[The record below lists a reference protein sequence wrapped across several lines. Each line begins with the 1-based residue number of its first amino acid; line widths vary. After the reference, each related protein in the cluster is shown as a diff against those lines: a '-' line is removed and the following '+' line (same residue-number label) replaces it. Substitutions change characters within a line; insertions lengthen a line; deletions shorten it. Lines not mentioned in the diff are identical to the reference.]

1 MIAGPPL
8 TDTELPL
15 KLFARGKVR
24 DTYELSGDQ
33 LLMVAT
39 DRISAFDHVLP
50 NGVPDRGKV
59 LTQLSIFWFSQT
71 DTFQANHLISG
82 MVPDLP
88 AVLKN
93 FREDLAGRFMI
104 VRKAKRI
111 DFECV
116 VRGYLAGSAWKE
128 YEESQTLAG
137 EKMPPGLRQSEKLA
151 APIFS
156 PATKADSGHDQNIT
170 FEQMK
175 KELGDDLA
183 AKLREASLE
192 LYKYASEFAARRGL
206 ILADTKCEF
215 GQIGDATGTCTPTR
229 SARLPSRTTSSSC
242 ATGSPVRDGT
252 RNPSRRA
259 CPTTWSPRR
268 ACAISPPTRGWSASR
283 CFRASRGTKRDGS
296 RRGVQHSAPIDSN
309 ARNRCGPGA
318 RLASN
323 GRNARSPRMI
333 ARVIITPKPVVNDP
347 QGLTVK
353 QGLASLGFREVTDVR
368 VGKYIEVNIEGSSEH
383 EARRRVEEMC
393 RQLLANHVIEDFRFD
408 IEQEHKRR

>member
-1 MIAGPPL
+1 VIAGPAL

-24 DTYELSGDQ
+24 DTYELGDDQ

-50 NGVPDRGKV
+50 NAIPDRGKV

-71 DTFQANHLISG
+71 DTFQPNHLISG

-156 PATKADSGHDQNIT
+156 PATKAESGHDENIT

-183 AKLREASLE
+183 MKLRAASLE
-192 LYKYASEFAARRGL
+192 LYNYASEFSARRGL
-206 ILADTKCEF
+206 ILADTKFEF
-215 GQIGDATGTCTPTR
+215 GTIRDEVILIDEALTPDSSRYWEAQTYAVGTAPE
-229 SARLPSRTTSSSC
+229 SYDKQF
-242 ATGSPVRDGT
+242 VRDWLSRSGWDKASEPPALPPDVVTQT
-252 RNPSRRA
+252 RLRYLTA
-259 CPTTWSPRR
+259 Y
-268 ACAISPPTRGWSASR
+268 
-283 CFRASRGTKRDGS
+283 
-296 RRGVQHSAPIDSN
+296 Q
-309 ARNRCGPGA
+309 
-318 RLASN
+318 RL
-323 GRNARSPRMI
+323 
-333 ARVIITPKPVVNDP
+333 
-347 QGLTVK
+347 
-353 QGLASLGFREVTDVR
+353 
-368 VGKYIEVNIEGSSEH
+368 VGKELFPKKPRNE
-383 EARRRVEEMC
+383 R
-393 RQLLANHVIEDFRFD
+393 
-408 IEQEHKRR
+408 